1 MCVCV
6 FDLPSEPDYKTM
18 TNVKAAQS
26 LGTCGRLLQHRSIFT
41 RPAKE
46 PNHGVEG
53 LDSME
58 AARLAPVPARCMG
71 QIGDCR
77 LAKLP
82 SAHHG
87 IDHAAEC
94 PRQHSSVRVCGR
106 AVLLHYTISVS
117 RIFGGLGLERSL
129 PVTPTLEPQKTPR
142 NTQNGFMSSH
152 CRPQQMQTHTF

>member
-1 MCVCV
+1 MSSDAPDRTVGVCVCV

-26 LGTCGRLLQHRSIFT
+26 LGTCGRQLQHRSIFT

-94 PRQHSSVRVCGR
+94 LVNTVASGYVVGR
-106 AVLLHYTISVS
+106 FCFTT
-117 RIFGGLGLERSL
+117 R
-129 PVTPTLEPQKTPR
+129 
-142 NTQNGFMSSH
+142 
-152 CRPQQMQTHTF
+152 